1 MLKKIYLTLTFFS
14 GLLLCA
20 QEQVNDDAVYPG
32 SEQTDSIATPVHNFR
47 LGVKLGIP
55 NIVGAN
61 AELILPILNNHW
73 GVYADLS
80 GFSIKPEETI
90 RTTLNYREY
99 GLNYYLGTQGNGLYL
114 SVGAGQ
120 LQTELDFEDVALDN
134 GQTGRGRAEVNLSTQ
149 NLKLGV
155 KSKGRLYFRFELGY
169 GLGSMPESVTFVAT
183 TSSGGQQSTTEDIPE
198 LPGVS
203 QNGII
208 IGNFGFGISF

>member
-20 QEQVNDDAVYPG
+20 QEQVNDDVVYPG

-55 NIVGAN
+55 NIAGAN
-61 AELILPILNNHW
+61 AEFILPILNNHW

-90 RTTLNYREY
+90 RTTPNYREY
-99 GLNYYLGTQGNGLYL
+99 GLNYYLGTQGNGLYF

-198 LPGVS
+198 LPGVN

>member
-1 MLKKIYLTLTFFS
+1 
-14 GLLLCA
+14 
-20 QEQVNDDAVYPG
+20 
-32 SEQTDSIATPVHNFR
+32 
-47 LGVKLGIP
+47 
-55 NIVGAN
+55 
-61 AELILPILNNHW
+61 
-73 GVYADLS
+73 
-80 GFSIKPEETI
+80 
-90 RTTLNYREY
+90 
-99 GLNYYLGTQGNGLYL
+99 
-114 SVGAGQ
+114 